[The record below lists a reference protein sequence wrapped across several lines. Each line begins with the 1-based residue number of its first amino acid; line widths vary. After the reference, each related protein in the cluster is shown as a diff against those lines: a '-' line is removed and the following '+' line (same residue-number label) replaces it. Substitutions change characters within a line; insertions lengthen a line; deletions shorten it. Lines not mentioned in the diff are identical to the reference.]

1 MPKEK
6 MGGIMYI
13 KTQDTMKQIKAS
25 MKKIGRY
32 KKKLYRNLGNIKY
45 RN

>member
-25 MKKIGRY
+25 MKKNGRY
-32 KKKLYRNLGNIKY
+32 KKKTI
-45 RN
+45 